1 LDTSDRAGEE
11 QPEAGIK
18 LCGRSELLKAAQRNK
33 NIRTRYCRHAA
44 AARSSLSAPRA
55 TILRASSG
63 NGRCSALAS
72 FHGAG
77 MQTSHSSG
85 VRQDDRGFG
94 FDLVPR
100 SPLNSVQSPPK
111 ANRGRSSLSANQ
123 TTSFFLVSGF
133 GSGAYSAKL
142 FSHAS
147 AGTCGRSQAPGA
159 GQRQNAERGR
169 GKPRRE
175 CREHRDADEGFMRS
189 KLKGQIDRTLALTP

>member
-1 LDTSDRAGEE
+1 MFLLEVQQGTVPR
-11 QPEAGIK
+11 
-18 LCGRSELLKAAQRNK
+18 RSEKGNGSLGESRRDTDVQPFALLSRSN
-33 NIRTRYCRHAA
+33 HAA

-169 GKPRRE
+169 GKPRTDPRRE
-175 CREHRDADEGFMRS
+175 CREHRDAD
-189 KLKGQIDRTLALTP
+189 